1 MQMYETA
8 LYASLV
14 AMLVTIFFGRKAIQR
29 RNYMDFVFTAFGLV
43 AAIRHVNLYFWLNL
57 PPGSELQVLLR
68 AADYIIGIPI
78 MILGFEMLHTSAK
91 ARVKPARRGV
101 RLVALLI
108 PIIAMPIFAVFFILL
123 DVETARLL
131 TMMML
136 APTLGGVIG
145 YYMLQFRNNPYR
157 IPKPEFEKG
166 TNLVILG
173 YLTMIFA
180 TAVFVG
186 ILRQF
191 DVGIMSE
198 MTALLLV
205 AAGGVVQSTV
215 TFAGLYSKLKVGVI
229 IVDVEGKIEIAKL
242 MNEGETRIAGTEE
255 ILTARTVLAH
265 LGYELDRVFE
275 QGEEITLPHITLD
288 SLDPHRMYQVDLLPH
303 ELSGEGTPISVMI
316 VINDIT
322 ESIEN
327 IETEQLAELLHR
339 YVKER
344 DTAEFYF
351 DLLNHD
357 VSNMFQGILLGVE
370 IALHGVKDVDE
381 TMSTLSTVMGQINR
395 SVDLVR
401 HVKMMAQAR
410 TTHIQLVSVCVPAI
424 IEEAFRVVKS
434 SVKHKTVHL
443 RFYAPKE
450 LPEILAEDMLS
461 QCCVNIILF
470 CAKIDDKNDAEVEV
484 RAELSAEGDMLRIEI
499 AADQLEISDE
509 MKPRMFDWQTRSGLP
524 SGGIGL
530 PLARAL
536 VDRYEGRIHVEDRVP
551 GNPSQGVRFV
561 ILLPTKK

>member
-1 MQMYETA
+1 M
-8 LYASLV
+8 V
-14 AMLVTIFFGRKAIQR
+14 VTIFFGEKAIQR

-108 PIIAMPIFAVFFILL
+108 PVITMPIFAVFFILL
-123 DVETARLL
+123 DVEAARLL
-131 TMMML
+131 AMMML

-157 IPKPEFEKG
+157 IAKPEFEKG

-180 TAVFVG
+180 TAFLVA
-186 ILRQF
+186 ILRLI

-205 AAGGVVQSTV
+205 AAGGIVQSTV
-215 TFAGLYSKLKVGVI
+215 TYAGLYSKLKVGVI
-229 IVDVEGKIEIAKL
+229 IVDFEGKIEMAKL
-242 MNEGETRIAGTEE
+242 MDEAEPRIASTEE
-255 ILTARTVLAH
+255 ILTARAVLAH
-265 LGYELDRVFE
+265 LGYELDMVFE
-275 QGEEITLPHITLD
+275 RGEEITLPHITLD
-288 SLDPHRMYQVDLLPH
+288 PLNPHRMYQVDLFPH
-303 ELSGEGTPISVMI
+303 ELTSEGTPISAMI

-322 ESIEN
+322 DSLRN

-344 DTAEFYF
+344 DTAEFYL

-370 IALHGVKDVDE
+370 IALHGVQDVE
-381 TMSTLSTVMGQINR
+381 KTTTLLGTVMGQINR

-410 TTHIQLVSVCVPAI
+410 TTHVQLVTVSVPAL
-424 IEEAFRVVKS
+424 IEESFRVAKS
-434 SVKHKTVHL
+434 SINHKTVHL

-461 QCCVNIILF
+461 QCFINIILF
-470 CAKIDDKNDAEVEV
+470 SAKMDDNNDAEVEV
-484 RAELSAEGDMLRIEI
+484 RAEPYAEEDMLRIEI
-499 AADQLEISDE
+499 AADGLEIPDE
-509 MKPRMFDWQTRSGLP
+509 MKPKMFDWQTRSGLP

-536 VDRYEGRIHVEDRVP
+536 VDRYEGKIHVENRVP
-551 GNPSQGVRFV
+551 GNPSQGIKFV
-561 ILLPTKK
+561 ILFPTKK

>member
-1 MQMYETA
+1 MYETA

-43 AAIRHVNLYFWLNL
+43 AAIRHINLYFWLNL
-57 PPGSELQVLLR
+57 LPGSELQVLLR
-68 AADYIIGIPI
+68 AADYIIGIPL
-78 MILGFEMLHTSAK
+78 MILGLEMLHTSAK

-101 RLVALLI
+101 RLLALLI
-108 PIIAMPIFAVFFILL
+108 PILTMPIFAMFFILL
-123 DVETARLL
+123 DIETARLL
-131 TMMML
+131 AMMML

-157 IPKPEFEKG
+157 IAKPEFEKG

-180 TAVFVG
+180 TAIFVA
-186 ILRQF
+186 ILRLI
-191 DVGIMSE
+191 DVGIMCE

-229 IVDVEGKIEIAKL
+229 IVDIEGKIEIAKL
-242 MNEGETRIAGTEE
+242 MDEAEPQIAGIEK
-255 ILTARTVLAH
+255 ILTARAVLAH
-265 LGYELDRVFE
+265 IGYELDRVFE
-275 QGEEITLPHITLD
+275 RGEAITLPHITLD
-288 SLDPHRMYQVDLLPH
+288 PLDPHRMYQVDLLPH
-303 ELSGEGTPISVMI
+303 ELSGEGTPISALI

-322 ESIEN
+322 DSLRD

-344 DTAEFYF
+344 DTAEFYL

-370 IALHGVKDVDE
+370 IALHDVKDVE
-381 TMSTLSTVMGQINR
+381 KTMNILGTVMGQINR

-410 TTHIQLVSVCVPAI
+410 TTHVHLVPVSVPAL
-424 IEEAFRVVKS
+424 IEESFRVVKS
-434 SVKHKTVHL
+434 SVQHKAVGL
-443 RFYAPKE
+443 EFYAPKE
-450 LPEILAEDMLS
+450 LPEILGEYMLS
-461 QCCVNIILF
+461 QCFINIILF
-470 CAKIDDKNDAEVEV
+470 CARMDDKNDAEVEV
-484 RAELSAEGDMLRIEI
+484 RAEPSAEGDMLRIEI
-499 AADQLEISDE
+499 AADGLEISDE
-509 MKPRMFDWQTRSGLP
+509 MKPGMFDWQTRSGLP

-536 VDRYEGRIHVEDRVP
+536 VDRYEGKIHIEDRVP
-551 GNPSQGVRFV
+551 RDPSQGIRFV
-561 ILLPTKK
+561 ILLPAKK

>member
-1 MQMYETA
+1 MHETA

-29 RNYMDFVFTAFGLV
+29 RYYMDFVFTAFGLV
-43 AAIRHVNLYFWLNL
+43 AAIHHVNLYFWLNL

-68 AADYIIGIPI
+68 AADYIIGVPL
-78 MILGFEMLHTSAK
+78 MILGFEMLHASAK
-91 ARVKPARRGV
+91 ARVKSARRGV

-108 PIIAMPIFAVFFILL
+108 PILTMPIFAVLFILL

-131 TMMML
+131 AMMML
-136 APTLGGVIG
+136 APALGGVIG

-157 IPKPEFEKG
+157 IAKPEFEKG

-180 TAVFVG
+180 TAIFVG
-186 ILRQF
+186 ILRLF

-229 IVDVEGKIEIAKL
+229 IVDTEGKIEIAKL
-242 MNEGETRIAGTEE
+242 MDKAETQIASTEE
-255 ILTARTVLAH
+255 ILTARAVLAH
-265 LGYELDRVFE
+265 IGHELDRVFE
-275 QGEEITLPHITLD
+275 HGEEITLPHITLD
-288 SLDPHRMYQVDLLPH
+288 PLDPDRMYQVDLLPH
-303 ELSGEGTPISVMI
+303 ELSSEGTPISVMI
-316 VINDIT
+316 VINDVT
-322 ESIEN
+322 DSLRD
-327 IETEQLAELLHR
+327 IETEQLAELLQR

-344 DTAEFYF
+344 DTAEFYL

-370 IALHGVKDVDE
+370 IALHDVKDAE
-381 TMSTLSTVMGQINR
+381 KTMSTLGNVMGQINR
-395 SVDLVR
+395 SVDLVN

-410 TTHIQLVSVCVPAI
+410 TTHVQLVSVSMPAL
-424 IEEAFRVVKS
+424 IEESFRVVKS
-434 SVKHKTVHL
+434 SAKHKPVRL

-461 QCCVNIILF
+461 QCFINIILF
-470 CAKIDDKNDAEVEV
+470 CAKMDDKNDAEVEV
-484 RAELSAEGDMLRIEI
+484 RAEPSAEGHMLRIEI
-499 AADQLEISDE
+499 AADGLEISDE
-509 MKPRMFDWQTRSGLP
+509 MKPKMFDWQTRSGLP

-536 VDRYEGRIHVEDRVP
+536 VDRYEGKIHVEDRVP
-551 GNPSQGVRFV
+551 GDLSQGIRFV
-561 ILLPTKK
+561 ISLPTKK

>member
-1 MQMYETA
+1 MYETA

-14 AMLVTIFFGRKAIQR
+14 AVLVTIFFGRKAIQR

-43 AAIRHVNLYFWLNL
+43 AAIRYINLYFWLNL

-101 RLVALLI
+101 RLIALLI
-108 PIIAMPIFAVFFILL
+108 PIITMPAFAVFFILL

-131 TMMML
+131 AMMML

-145 YYMLQFRNNPYR
+145 YYMLHFRNNPYR
-157 IPKPEFEKG
+157 IAKPEFEKG

-173 YLTMIFA
+173 YIVMIFA
-180 TAVFVG
+180 TAVFVA
-186 ILRQF
+186 ILRLI

-205 AAGGVVQSTV
+205 AAGGIVQGTV

-229 IVDVEGKIEIAKL
+229 IVDIEGKIEMAKL
-242 MNEGETRIAGTEE
+242 MGEVETQIASTEE
-255 ILTARTVLAH
+255 ILTARAVLAH
-265 LGYELDRVFE
+265 IGYELDRVFE
-275 QGEEITLPHITLD
+275 HGEEITLPHITLD
-288 SLDPHRMYQVDLLPH
+288 PLDPHRMYQVDLLPH
-303 ELSGEGTPISVMI
+303 ELSSEGTPISVMI

-322 ESIEN
+322 DSLRD
-327 IETEQLAELLHR
+327 IETEQLAELLQR

-344 DTAEFYF
+344 DTAEFYL

-370 IALHGVKDVDE
+370 IALYDVKDVE
-381 TMSTLSTVMGQINR
+381 KTMNTLGTVMGQINR

-401 HVKMMAQAR
+401 HVKMIAQAR
-410 TTHIQLVSVCVPAI
+410 TTHVQLVPVSVQAL
-424 IEEAFRVVKS
+424 IEKSFRVVKS
-434 SVKHKTVHL
+434 SAKHKTVHL
-443 RFYAPKE
+443 RFYAPKD
-450 LPEILAEDMLS
+450 LPDILAEDILS
-461 QCCVNIILF
+461 QCFINIILF
-470 CAKIDDKNDAEVEV
+470 CAKMDDKNDAEVEA

-499 AADQLEISDE
+499 AADGLEIPDE

-536 VDRYEGRIHVEDRVP
+536 VDRYEGKIHVEDRVP
-551 GNPSQGVRFV
+551 GNPSEGIRFIV
-561 ILLPTKK
+561 LFPAKK